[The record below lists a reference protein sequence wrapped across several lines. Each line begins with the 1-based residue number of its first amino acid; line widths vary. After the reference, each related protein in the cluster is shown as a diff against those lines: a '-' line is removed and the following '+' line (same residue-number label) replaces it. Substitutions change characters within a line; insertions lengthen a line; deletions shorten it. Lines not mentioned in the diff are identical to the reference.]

1 MLFPRVQAGE
11 KGIPPKVLGAC
22 ILLAALLL
30 VCYWK
35 IQMDDAYIYY
45 VYARNISSGH
55 GYVFNYGE
63 RVYGTTSFLYTII
76 ISIFR
81 AALRW
86 VPFITLPM
94 IGHFIG
100 AASLFA
106 LSILG
111 IMILK
116 ESRLRFAPYVFPLFL
131 LLNPLLKNS
140 IGMETF
146 LTLMLIGAA
155 LLLYQRERYA
165 SASIACA
172 LAVLSRPDS
181 AIFAALLFVDF
192 LARKRRL
199 PPLRALAAFI
209 LILIPWVIF
218 NKLYFGTYIPISL
231 SAKVAQ
237 TSSGRWGTGLIFL
250 KGLAQCWNG
259 SLFKHSTFLSLLISA
274 YAVARYRKRIGNQS
288 ILLVIIWN
296 LVYLAVY
303 GFILNPP
310 AYGWYYTPLALGTAL
325 TVALGFETLAERS
338 AEDHAR
344 RLLRYCTH
352 ALVILALIGII
363 LPIRV
368 ATGHTSAR
376 LVTYRLSAE
385 WLNKHAP
392 AGASVGA
399 NEVGILRYYYTNGPV
414 IDALGLV
421 TPAAARHVAMK
432 DYSWYVHEYRPDYLM
447 FAHPHRPVLEDM
459 VEETWFRNEYDLAT
473 IIDPGH
479 KATELYARRSE
490 QPTRI

>member
-1 MLFPRVQAGE
+1 MSFLQIPREG
-11 KGIPPKVLGAC
+11 KGIPFKVFAAYFT
-22 ILLAALLL
+22 LAALLL
-30 VCYWK
+30 LCYWK

-55 GYVFNYGE
+55 GYVFNEGE
-63 RVYGTTSFLYTII
+63 RVNGTTSFLYTII
-76 ISIFR
+76 LSIFY

-86 VPFITLPM
+86 LHFITLPM

-100 AASLFA
+100 AASLFT

-111 IMILK
+111 IGILK
-116 ESRLRFAPYVFPLFL
+116 ESRLGFTPYVFPLFL

-155 LLLYQRERYA
+155 LLLYERERYA
-165 SASIACA
+165 SASTACA

-181 AIFAALLFVDF
+181 AIFAALLLIDLLV
-192 LARKRRL
+192 RKRRL
-199 PPLRALAAFI
+199 PPLRALLTFTFI
-209 LILIPWVIF
+209 LMPWVLF
-218 NKLYFGTYIPISL
+218 NKLYFGAYIPLSL

-237 TSSGRWGTGLIFL
+237 TSSGRWGTGFIFL
-250 KGLAQCWNG
+250 KGLMQSWNG
-259 SLFKHSTFLSLLISA
+259 SLFMYSTFLSLLISA
-274 YAVARYRKRIGNQS
+274 YAIARYRRGIGNHP

-303 GFILNPP
+303 GFVLNPP

-325 TVALGFETLAERS
+325 IVSLGFETLA
-338 AEDHAR
+338 AR
-344 RLLRYCTH
+344 FADDRARGSHRYCIH
-352 ALVILALIGII
+352 ALIILAFIGLI
-363 LPIRV
+363 LPLRV

-385 WLNKHAP
+385 WLNENAP

-399 NEVGILRYYYTNGPV
+399 NEVGILRYYYTKGPV

-421 TPAAARHVAMK
+421 TPAAAAHVAMK
-432 DYSWYVHEYRPDYLM
+432 DYSWYVLEYRPDYLM
-447 FAHPHRPVLEDM
+447 FAHPHRPILEDM
-459 VEETWFRNEYDLAT
+459 VEEPWFQDVYRLAT

-479 KATELYARRSE
+479 KATELYTRRLK
-490 QPTRI
+490 